1 LPTSAAPPERA
12 TVPTKDL
19 MLDAT
24 AASASQGK
32 GQNSVIGWTDDAKA
46 LTEKTLKRVPFFV
59 RVSVNKKLRSE
70 VEKIARDRGTDV
82 DIAIV
87 EEVTARY
94 QPNR

>member
-1 LPTSAAPPERA
+1 
-12 TVPTKDL
+12 

-24 AASASQGK
+24 AAVASQGK
-32 GQNSVIGWTDDAKA
+32 GQNSVIGWSDDAKA

-70 VEKIARDRGTDV
+70 AEKIARERGSDV
-82 DIAIV
+82 DVAIV